1 MSFKDR
7 LEEWWITSEF
17 ALTKNQL
24 IAIVTLVAIIA
35 FSWIY
40 YYFRE
45 GGGDAPI
52 RVSSSQ
58 PKLSKS
64 GNFSANKVMVHVAG
78 AVKKPGV
85 YKVKEQARVIDAV
98 ELAGGFV
105 NGADKDSLNLAAKV
119 ADAQK
124 ILVSFKNA
132 ATVQGQSG
140 SSTPEVL
147 NLNTATTE
155 QLDDELPGIGETM
168 AKRIIEFREE
178 RGSFSSVEQLKDIEG
193 IGEKKFAKI
202 KEKVTL

>member
-1 MSFKDR
+1 MSLKDR
-7 LEEWWITSEF
+7 LEEWWIASEF

-24 IAIVTLVAIIA
+24 IAVITLVVIIA
-35 FSWIY
+35 FSWLF

-45 GGGDAPI
+45 DSSDVAI
-52 RVSSSQ
+52 KVSSSQ
-58 PKLSKS
+58 TRPSKS
-64 GNFSANKVMVHVAG
+64 GNFSSKVMVHVAG

-85 YKVKEQARVIDAV
+85 YKVREGARVIEAV
-98 ELAGGFV
+98 KLAGGFV
-105 NGADKDSLNLAAKV
+105 KGADKDSLNLAAKV

-124 ILVSFKNA
+124 ILVPFKNTGA
-132 ATVQGQSG
+132 VQGQSG

-147 NLNTATTE
+147 NLNTATVE

-202 KEKVTL
+202 KAKVTL